1 MPSGLLVCMPFGA
14 LDRPALGLSL
24 LTAEAERAG
33 VACDV
38 RYFTFAFA
46 ELVGVMEYAWL
57 VNDLPHEALAGEWI
71 FTPALYGPRPAQDAG
86 YVREILRGRFSLGEA
101 EVSRVMRARAY
112 VEPFLD
118 HCVSAVRWA
127 DHDLVGFTSTFQQNI
142 ASLALAQRVKAA
154 HPQVAIAFGGANWEG
169 EMGEALHRRFEFVDV
184 ACSGEA
190 DESFPRLLNTL
201 ADGASPAAIP
211 GIVYRA
217 AGRTVATPPKPVE
230 DLDSLPMPDFG
241 AYFRDLDASPCR
253 FDISPRLLVETA
265 RGCWWGA
272 HSHCTFCGLN
282 GSTMAFRSKSPE
294 RAISEIRALTEW
306 YGVGTVSVVDN
317 ILDLRY
323 VRTVLPALAD
333 GPPLDL
339 FWEVKANLSR
349 QQVRAL
355 ADAGV
360 RHVQPGIESMS
371 NHVLEL
377 LRKGTTMHRNVQL
390 LKWAREY
397 GVGVE
402 WNLLFGAPGENPGD
416 VATQVRLFRSI
427 GFLDPP
433 GACGPIR
440 LDRFSPYHADPA
452 SFGLCNVRALAP
464 YRFLYDVGPP
474 ELDRIAYHFE
484 FDYADDHD
492 PFAAI
497 EPCLRAVER
506 WRAERAAGGGVWA
519 FDRPDESLTILD
531 DRPGRPRRSSTLNG
545 WKATIFRAC
554 DRARTLPEITG
565 LDGVADTAA
574 PDQVLTFLD
583 RCCTTEVM
591 VADGQRWQA
600 LAVYVPPRR
609 APEPHVRTRRP
620 IPVAVAV
627 D

>member
-1 MPSGLLVCMPFGA
+1 MASAFLVCMPFGA

-33 VACDV
+33 VASDV

-57 VNDLPHEALAGEWI
+57 VNDVPHEALAGEWI
-71 FTPALYGPRPAQDAG
+71 FTPALYGPRPLQDAG
-86 YVREILRGRFSLGEA
+86 YIREILRGRYALGDA
-101 EVSRVMRARAY
+101 EVGRVMRARAY

-118 HCVSAVRWA
+118 HCMSAVRWE
-127 DHDLVGFTSTFQQNI
+127 DHAVVGFTSTFQQNI
-142 ASLALAQRVKAA
+142 ASLALARRVKAA
-154 HPQVAIAFGGANWEG
+154 HPQVTIAFGGANWEG

-184 ACSGEA
+184 ACSGEG
-190 DESFPRLLNTL
+190 DESFPRLLHALSDDTPL
-201 ADGASPAAIP
+201 AAVP
-211 GIVYRA
+211 GIVYRD
-217 AGRTVATPPKPVE
+217 AGRTVATPAKPVE
-230 DLDSLPMPDFG
+230 HLDTLPMPDFG
-241 AYFRDLDASPCR
+241 AYFRDLDASTCR
-253 FDISPRLLVETA
+253 LDLSPRLLVETA

-272 HSHCTFCGLN
+272 RSHCSFCGLN
-282 GSTMAFRSKSPE
+282 GTTMAFRSKSPD
-294 RAISEIRALTEW
+294 RAVSEIRALTEQH
-306 YGVGTVSVVDN
+306 GIGTVSVVDN
-317 ILDLRY
+317 ILDMRY

-355 ADAGV
+355 AAAGV

-371 NHVLEL
+371 DHVLEL
-377 LRKGTTMHRNVQL
+377 LRKGTTMHRNLQL

-397 GVGVE
+397 GVTVE
-402 WNLLFGAPGENPGD
+402 WNLLFGAPGEKPAD
-416 VATQVRLFRSI
+416 VATQVQLFTSI

-433 GACGPIR
+433 GACGPVR

-452 SFGLCNVRALAP
+452 SFGMCNVRALAP
-464 YRFLYDVGPP
+464 YPFLYDVDQP
-474 ELDRIAYHFE
+474 ELDRVAYYFD
-484 FDYADDHD
+484 FDYADGHD
-492 PFAAI
+492 PFAMV

-519 FDRPDESLTILD
+519 FDKPDGSLTILD
-531 DRPGRPRRSSTLNG
+531 DRPGRPRRSATLDG

-565 LDGVADTAA
+565 LDTVADTSA

-591 VADGQRWQA
+591 VTDGQRWQA
-600 LAVYVPPRR
+600 IAVYVPPRSE
-609 APEPHVRTRRP
+609 PETRGDTRRP
-620 IPVAVAV
+620 IPLAVAV
-627 D
+627 G